1 MSELPEKYLGTIIE
15 YLSIGGSCLL
25 HSRVATWNQI
35 LLNNLNRLGL
45 GKGLDMGQALNNL
58 KFIFSTTRL
67 LLFAPLEQ
75 HRSFELAWYSIIA
88 PHNKLLWFL
97 SELLEKG

>member
-1 MSELPEKYLGTIIE
+1 VSELPEKYLGTIIE
-15 YLSIGGSCLL
+15 YLSIGSCLL

-35 LLNNLNRLGL
+35 LLNNLNRLVL

-58 KFIFSTTRL
+58 KFIFSTTRM

-75 HRSFELAWYSIIA
+75 HRSFELAWYSIMLRLFSI
-88 PHNKLLWFL
+88 L
-97 SELLEKG
+97 